1 MNLGVGVKKAA
12 RITIISLVVVF
23 VVAGVVAWAATW
35 TGSTK
40 DIRAVADQFRPPASW
55 QLVDEMIEPPRML
68 CLQDVACPSLHKSWK
83 TSHIVTKG
91 EFIEALSNIP
101 VNKVGGTCPEKAV
114 ESVTS
119 QGGCYISTV
128 MDGYSLQIGYN
139 IGPEMDGNSVIYM
152 NIKDSGR

>member
-1 MNLGVGVKKAA
+1 MKKAA

-68 CLQDVACPSLHKSWK
+68 CLQDVACPELVRVWSVNEKLTLKSFSDLLHESGWEFKILGDCELTTDMTGSVSLCHSSGNVGKYHVYLDYA
-83 TSHIVTKG
+83 TSSAGRSTPSFSI
-91 EFIEALSNIP
+91 NIR
-101 VNKVGGTCPEKAV
+101 EK
-114 ESVTS
+114 
-119 QGGCYISTV
+119 
-128 MDGYSLQIGYN
+128 D
-139 IGPEMDGNSVIYM
+139 
-152 NIKDSGR
+152 